1 MLIKQLNLDHFRSYV
16 KKEFLFSSGNT
27 LIVGPNAVGKTNLL
41 EAIYLLA
48 TGKSFRAQLDT
59 EMIGYG
65 QEFGK
70 VTAKIKNNQENEQLQ
85 IILTTGQFLG
95 RRIAK
100 KKYLVNGVARRM
112 IDFVGN
118 LRVVFFGPE
127 DLKIILNSPSVRR
140 EWLDSVLQQVDREY
154 RRAIVSYYKGLRQRN
169 KLLEQIREGG
179 KPVSVLFFWNKLLLE
194 NGQIITDKREELIDF
209 VNQQPGYFDHLKI
222 VYEKNIISQQRLD
235 HYQEKEI
242 AAGVTLTGP
251 HRDDFKIFSQNHTK
265 ERDLHAFG
273 SRGEQRTA
281 VFSLKLA
288 ELEFISFKTGERPL
302 LLLDDIFSELDHQR
316 RERLLSIIPK
326 QQTIISTADIDL
338 LSKKDLKKMKVIKL
352 GK

>member
-1 MLIKQLNLDHFRSYV
+1 MLIKQIQLDHFRNYS

-27 LIVGPNAVGKTNLL
+27 LIVGPNAIGKTNLL

-48 TGKSFRAQLDT
+48 TGKSFRAQLDN

-65 QEFGK
+65 QEFAK
-70 VTAKIKNNQENEQLQ
+70 VTAKIKNSQENEQLQ

-112 IDFVGN
+112 MDFVGN

-140 EWLDSVLQQVDREY
+140 EWLDTILEQVDKEY
-154 RRAIVSYYKGLRQRN
+154 RRASLSYHKGLRQRN
-169 KLLEQIREGG
+169 RLLEQIREGG
-179 KPVSVLFFWNKLLLE
+179 KPTSVLFFWNRLLLE
-194 NGQIITDKREELIDF
+194 NGQILTDKREELIDF
-209 VNQQPGYFDHLKI
+209 INQQPGYFDHLKI
-222 VYEKNIISQQRLD
+222 AYEKSIISQQRLD
-235 HYQEKEI
+235 HYQEREI
-242 AAGVTLTGP
+242 ASGVTLTGP
-251 HRDDFKIFSQNHTK
+251 HRDDFLIFSQNHNQ

-288 ELEFISFKTGERPL
+288 ELEFISHKTGERPL

-316 RERLLSIIPK
+316 RERLLEIIPK
-326 QQTIISTADIDL
+326 QQTIISISDIQL
-338 LSKKDLKKMKVIKL
+338 LDKKDLKKMKFIKL